1 MGRQERTH
9 PKKEEKVMTGANP
22 SLRRRDKLRN
32 QADRAWAVNVDY
44 RGWNPDVDDAI
55 YAAVGFASE
64 DSRYGFGRRDHTWYF
79 RYKKQADRAA
89 KNITKAVGNQL
100 GLNVR
105 VYEF

>member
-22 SLRRRDKLRN
+22 SLR
-32 QADRAWAVNVDY
+32 
-44 RGWNPDVDDAI
+44 DVDDAI

-79 RYKKQADRAA
+79 KYKKQADKAA
-89 KNITKAVGNQL
+89 KNISKAVGNQL